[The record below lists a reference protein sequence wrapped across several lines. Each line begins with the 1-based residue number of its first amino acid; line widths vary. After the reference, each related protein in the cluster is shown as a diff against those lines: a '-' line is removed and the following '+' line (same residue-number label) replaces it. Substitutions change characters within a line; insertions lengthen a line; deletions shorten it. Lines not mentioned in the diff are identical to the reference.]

1 MLGTTNVSFVA
12 QTAEWIPAHL
22 YATLRAAYQHNG
34 LAFVRI
40 LQRCPMYTQSMY
52 ERAVKDPSLV
62 ELLVHDD
69 GVVTPELDAIYTR
82 ARVARPVATFN
93 AARQLAEDT
102 DRIRLGVFFRDE
114 TRPRYDEIRRPP
126 KVSARATHRLLEQE
140 LDKYA
145 V

>member
-1 MLGTTNVSFVA
+1 VSFVA
-12 QTAEWIPAHL
+12 QTAEWVPSHL
-22 YATLRAAYQHNG
+22 FATLRAAYHHNG

-52 ERAVKDPSLV
+52 EKAVKDPSLV

-69 GVVTPELDAIYTR
+69 GIVLPELDKTYTQR
-82 ARVARPVATFN
+82 VSHDPHDIDTARR
-93 AARQLAEDT
+93 LAEDT
-102 DRIRLGVFFRDE
+102 GRIRLGIFFRDE
-114 TRPRYDEIRRPP
+114 TRTRYDELRRPP
-126 KVSARATHRLLEQE
+126 KVSATQRIELLNLE